1 MINHFMESFAGLPV
15 FDVTEETAFTG
26 LPDAASVAWR
36 LRIDDYV
43 EEFEPF
49 EKLFA
54 DFLEHVDT
62 ARVQALIFGNW
73 GPTYEVTS
81 TRPLAL
87 LTDAAER
94 FPNLRAFFFAEYLQ
108 EESEISWIMHGDI
121 TPLFKAFEGL
131 EEVVVRGGSDLA
143 LEPLKA
149 PALKSLRFEAGGL
162 PGRVVRAVAAS
173 ELPALESL
181 ELWLGIEDYGG
192 TTVAADLAP
201 VLSGERLPSLGFLGI
216 QNSGIQD
223 EIAAAVAVAPVVA
236 RLEALSLSMGSLTDV
251 GAEALLSGQPLGHLA
266 RLDLHHHYMSD
277 AMMARVVA
285 ALPGVEV
292 NVDDQSDP
300 EDEWRYVEVSE

>member
-1 MINHFMESFAGLPV
+1 MINGFTESFAGLPV
-15 FDVTEETAFTG
+15 FDITEESEFTG
-26 LPDAASVAWR
+26 LPDPASVAWR

-43 EEFEPF
+43 EAFEPF
-49 EKLFA
+49 ETLFA
-54 DFLEHVDT
+54 GFLEHVDT
-62 ARVQALIFGNW
+62 ARVRALIFGNW

-87 LTDAAER
+87 LTDAAVR
-94 FPNLRAFFFAEYLQ
+94 FPDLKAFFLGEYLQ

-121 TPLFKAFEGL
+121 TTLFTAFEGL

-181 ELWLGIEDYGG
+181 ELWLGVDDYGG
-192 TTVAADLAP
+192 DTTVPDLAGI
-201 VLSGERLPSLGFLGI
+201 LSGERLPSLRALGI
-216 QNSGIQD
+216 QNSDFQD
-223 EIAAAVAVAPVVA
+223 PIAAAVAGAPVVA
-236 RLEALSLSMGSLTDV
+236 RLEALSLSMGSLTDT

-266 RLDLHHHYMSD
+266 RLDLHHHYMSTP
-277 AMMARVVA
+277 MMARVVA
-285 ALPGVEV
+285 ALPGVA
-292 NVDDQSDP
+292 VDVADQNDA
-300 EDEWRYVEVSE
+300 EDEWRFVEVSE